1 MDSIKN
7 KNFYD
12 FYRPEEYLFHNVNRG
27 YWKYET
33 GECGIEGALIEGLLE
48 FQERL
53 DADGV
58 PAANFLLQYDC
69 RDKNENTIEAF
80 VEIACIDKETLD
92 KVLNVKI
99 EDYIDAFRMQM
110 MCPWTS
116 AKDIFVY
123 AMPEDLVNPVFD
135 NNKNIL
141 TKEDGTP
148 IDGWTCKVFAVAE
161 NMEVFG
167 KMKNFDAVRFKYDL
181 TLKAEEVTEGIHQD
195 LHLTLHQ
202 YY

>member
-1 MDSIKN
+1 MKQIEN

-12 FYRPEEYLFHNVNRG
+12 FYRPEEYLFNHTNRG
-27 YWKYET
+27 YWKDDT
-33 GECGIEGALIEGLLE
+33 GECGIEGALIEGMLE

-53 DADGV
+53 NTNGIS
-58 PAANFLLQYDC
+58 AANFLLQYDC

-80 VEIACIDKETLD
+80 VEIACSNRETLD
-92 KVLNVKI
+92 KVLKVKI

-116 AKDIFVY
+116 AKDIYVY
-123 AMPEDLVNPVFD
+123 ATPEDLIKPKFD
-135 NNKNIL
+135 EEKHL
-141 TKEDGTP
+141 LMKEDGTP
-148 IDGWTCKVFAVAE
+148 IDGWTCKIFAVAT

-167 KMKNFDAVRFKYDL
+167 KMRDFNAVRFKYDL
-181 TLKAEEVTEGIHQD
+181 TLKAEEITEGIHQD